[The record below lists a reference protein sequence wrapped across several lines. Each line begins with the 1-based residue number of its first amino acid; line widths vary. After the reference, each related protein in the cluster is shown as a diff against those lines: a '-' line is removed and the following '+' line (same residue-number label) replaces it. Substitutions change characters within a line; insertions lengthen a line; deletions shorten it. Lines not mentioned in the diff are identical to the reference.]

1 MNKVY
6 LIGNL
11 TKDPEL
17 TETPSGIAVCKFS
30 IAVSRA
36 YSGADGQKETDFF
49 NCTAWRSQAESMAK
63 YQRKGNKIAIVGS
76 IQNRTYEDTKG
87 NKKFITD
94 IIANEVEFLTPK
106 TDSEQ
111 SKGKPKLEAYDDENS
126 DSPF

>member
-17 TETPSGIAVCKFS
+17 TETANGTAVCKFS
-30 IAVSRA
+30 IAVGRN

-49 NCTAWRSQAESMAK
+49 NCTSWRAQAESVAK
-63 YQRKGNKIAIVGS
+63 YTKKGNKIAVVGS
-76 IQNRTYEDTKG
+76 IQNRTYEDTQG
-87 NKKFITD
+87 NKKFLTE

-106 TDSEQ
+106 SEE
-111 SKGKPKLEAYDDENS
+111 SKGKPKLEAYDDDNS